1 MKQLRGLLPLVCILI
16 PCVALGGI
24 FENLRQ
30 SDPQT
35 DLPLQLLLRLILIL
49 TDFRRAAYP
58 HCCAFCYVL

>member
-30 SDPQT
+30 SDP
-35 DLPLQLLLRLILIL
+35 
-49 TDFRRAAYP
+49 
-58 HCCAFCYVL
+58 